1 MVIVDVEDH
10 DSSDDDV
17 HINSLPSLAPLTL
30 GLAEGVESGRGL
42 AATVAGGGMGL
53 SDLPECLLLAIY
65 ALVPELMREHRGVN
79 SKFRQNLCPGAEQS
93 LVRLHLHYDTG
104 RCSAE
109 RVPKLPLFLKRNE
122 HCDVEIQISSYC
134 SAGAI
139 TQPDRAHR
147 EIFDAILDAASPH
160 DRDLTQLTRLA
171 VHTHFSARVFTLPYD
186 IIAAIM
192 VCNTRMSSLSL
203 KGMPFESA
211 GLRVLGEA
219 VQLGGLELRS
229 LELEASLISVGVE
242 ALEPVLPSLTSL
254 DLSHLDLSGTGAS
267 MLTRALLRSSRSIR
281 DISKNN
287 SGKCVS
293 TSGNSSGG
301 GDDDEVIIRK
311 LRLKDCKLGPIEM
324 IPLQQLLA
332 RATRL
337 ESLDL
342 SCNALNSI
350 GLAQVLHYTCYS
362 RAPTLHAL
370 LYAALYATL
379 YVLYMRLASLDLRCN
394 ALNSIGRRQ
403 VAGTFSHLGALRE
416 LDLFCTGGV
425 KHGLAIVAGALHT
438 LTCLET
444 LRLSAIAAVPTPAHF
459 TAKGSGGGV
468 GALEGGGGPVG
479 EEGGEGQPEGGVAGS
494 LQHLQHL
501 QHLHTQDGGPLLS
514 DALACMRTERLDC
527 LDLSDI
533 PLGLGG
539 LAWLTQRDLKVKMQ
553 ALTSL
558 NLASTEMGLD
568 GTQFSFFTRTK
579 VQILTPQ
586 KLGRRVLF
594 GQGAGGDGVP
604 PPPLRYQVY
613 LLY

>member
-30 GLAEGVESGRGL
+30 GMQEGVESGTGL
-42 AATVAGGGMGL
+42 DATVSAGGMGL

-65 ALVPELMREHRGVN
+65 ALVPELMREHRGV
-79 SKFRQNLCPGAEQS
+79 STKFRQHLCPGAEQS

-109 RVPKLPLFLKRNE
+109 RVPKLPLFLQRNE

-134 SAGAI
+134 SAGAM

-160 DRDLTQLTRLA
+160 DRGLTQLTRLA

-281 DISKNN
+281 DTTKNN

-293 TSGNSSGG
+293 ANGNNSGGG
-301 GDDDEVIIRK
+301 GDDDTVIIRK
-311 LRLKDCKLGPIEM
+311 LRLRDCKLGPIEM

-350 GLAQVLHYTCYS
+350 GLAQVLQYTCYS

-370 LYAALYATL
+370 LYMLRYML
-379 YVLYMRLASLDLRCN
+379 LYMYC
-394 ALNSIGRRQ
+394 ICG
-403 VAGTFSHLGALRE
+403 SHR
-416 LDLFCTGGV
+416 
-425 KHGLAIVAGALHT
+425 
-438 LTCLET
+438 
-444 LRLSAIAAVPTPAHF
+444 
-459 TAKGSGGGV
+459 
-468 GALEGGGGPVG
+468 
-479 EEGGEGQPEGGVAGS
+479 
-494 LQHLQHL
+494 
-501 QHLHTQDGGPLLS
+501 
-514 DALACMRTERLDC
+514 
-527 LDLSDI
+527 
-533 PLGLGG
+533 
-539 LAWLTQRDLKVKMQ
+539 
-553 ALTSL
+553 
-558 NLASTEMGLD
+558 
-568 GTQFSFFTRTK
+568 
-579 VQILTPQ
+579 
-586 KLGRRVLF
+586 
-594 GQGAGGDGVP
+594 
-604 PPPLRYQVY
+604 
-613 LLY
+613 